1 MKIIDARS
9 GEVMTLGKTVSYGDG
24 EKIKLVRIDEHLLS
38 PRALVEITYRDPSCV
53 GGGFITTQQWV
64 PLAVQIGQFERVA
77 FISS

>member
-24 EKIKLVRIDEHLLS
+24 EKTKLVLVDEQLLS
-38 PRALVEITYRDPSCV
+38 PRALVEMTYRDPSCAN
-53 GGGFITTQQWV
+53 GGLVTVQRWV

-77 FISS
+77 FIPS